1 MFNKE
6 RLALFGYGKTTKA
19 IAKKLGGACNFFDDN
34 TNSIYQDSQK
44 NTIYPS
50 SYFDPKNFDIEVAT
64 PSLYP
69 NNPLVQKANKLLS
82 EYDFFLSPQSPLVKE
97 DEQLPFTIWI
107 SGTNGK
113 TTTTQMLT
121 HILKDRGAL
130 SGGNIGTPL
139 ADLDKKAPIWVLE
152 TSSFTLHH
160 TKYAS
165 PNIYLLLPITP
176 DHLDWHGGSDNY
188 IQDKLKPLTTMQEG
202 ELALVPKGLPLP
214 KSNAWIVE
222 YEDSS
227 DIEKFFGIQTNK
239 IKFKGA
245 FLLDSILALAVAK
258 VLFES
263 IVYDLINNFELDAHR
278 QEELQDA
285 KGRIWVNDSKATNVD
300 AALQAI
306 KLYNDRTIHLIL
318 GGDDKGVDLE
328 PFFQEIS
335 GSNIIIY
342 AIGSNAAKIVKLS
355 TKYSIPVTKAD
366 TLHNALNLLEK
377 KHTKESVAL
386 LAPAA
391 SSLDQFSSYAQRGNE
406 FKEFI
411 KKINT

>member
-1 MFNKE
+1 MFNKK

-19 IAKKLGGACNFFDDN
+19 IAQKYGGECSFFDDN
-34 TNSIYQDSQK
+34 TKEVYQDSQK

-50 SYFDPKNFDIEVAT
+50 SHFQAEDFDIEVAT

-69 NNPLVQKANKLLS
+69 NNPLVQKANNLLS
-82 EYDFFLSPQSPLVKE
+82 EYDFFLSPQSPIVEESEK
-97 DEQLPFTIWI
+97 LPLTIWI

-121 HILKDRGAL
+121 HILQKYGAQ

-139 ADLDKKAPIWVLE
+139 AELDKEAPIWVLE

-176 DHLDWHGGSDNY
+176 DHLDWHGNSDRY
-188 IQDKLKPLTTMQEG
+188 IDDKLKPLRTMKEG

-214 KSNAWIVE
+214 KTDAWVVE

-227 DIEKFFGIQTNK
+227 DIEKFFKIDASK

-245 FLLDSILALAVAK
+245 FLLDSSLALAIAK
-258 VLFES
+258 VLFETAE
-263 IVYDLINNFELDAHR
+263 YDLINSFELDAHR
-278 QEELQDA
+278 QEELKDA
-285 KGRIWVNDSKATNVD
+285 KGRLWVNDSKATNVD

-306 KLYNDRTIHLIL
+306 KLYSDRSIHLIL

-328 PFFQEIS
+328 PLFQEIA
-335 GSNIIIY
+335 NYNLIIY
-342 AIGSNAAKIVKLS
+342 AIGSNAEKIVDLA
-355 TKYSIPVTKAD
+355 TKYDIVVERAD
-366 TLHNALNLLEK
+366 TLNNALKLLEK
-377 KHTKESVAL
+377 KHTLESVAL

-406 FKEFI
+406 FKDFI
-411 KKINT
+411 KAL

>member
-1 MFNKE
+1 MFDKK

-19 IAKKLGGACNFFDDN
+19 IAQKFGGECNFFDDN
-34 TNSIYQDSQK
+34 TKEVYQDSQK

-50 SYFDPKNFDIEVAT
+50 SHFQAEDFDIEVAT

-69 NNPLVQKANKLLS
+69 NNPLVQKANNLLS
-82 EYDFFLSPQSPLVKE
+82 EYDFFLSPQSPIVAENEK
-97 DEQLPFTIWI
+97 LPLTIWI

-121 HILKDRGAL
+121 HILQKYGAL

-139 ADLDKKAPIWVLE
+139 AELDKEAPIWVLE

-176 DHLDWHGGSDNY
+176 DHLDWHGNSDRY
-188 IQDKLKPLTTMQEG
+188 IEDKLKPLRTMQEG

-214 KSNAWIVE
+214 KTDAWVVE
-222 YEDSS
+222 YEESS
-227 DIEKFFGIQTNK
+227 DIEKFFNIDTSK

-245 FLLDSILALAVAK
+245 FLLDSILALAIAK
-258 VLFES
+258 VLFET
-263 IVYDLINNFELDAHR
+263 IDYDLINSFELDAHR
-278 QEELQDA
+278 QEELKDT
-285 KGRIWVNDSKATNVD
+285 KGRLWVNDSKATNVD

-306 KLYNDRTIHLIL
+306 KLYSNKTIHLIL

-328 PFFQEIS
+328 PLFQEIA
-335 GSNIIIY
+335 NYNLIIY
-342 AIGSNAAKIVKLS
+342 AIGSNAAKIVDLA
-355 TKYSIPVTKAD
+355 TKYNIAVEKAD
-366 TLHNALNLLEK
+366 TLHNALKLLEK
-377 KHTKESVAL
+377 KHTLESVAL

-391 SSLDQFSSYAQRGNE
+391 SSLDQFSSYAQRGNQ
-406 FKEFI
+406 FKDFI
-411 KKINT
+411 KSI

>member
-1 MFNKE
+1 MFDKI

-19 IAKKLGGACNFFDDN
+19 IAQKFGGECNFFDDN
-34 TNSIYQDSQK
+34 TKEVYQDSQK

-50 SYFDPKNFDIEVAT
+50 SHFQAEDFDIEVAT

-69 NNPLVQKANKLLS
+69 NNPLVQKANNLLS
-82 EYDFFLSPQSPLVKE
+82 EYDFFLSPQSPIVAENEK
-97 DEQLPFTIWI
+97 LPLTIWI

-121 HILKDRGAL
+121 HILQKYGAQ

-139 ADLDKKAPIWVLE
+139 AELDKEAPIWVLE

-176 DHLDWHGGSDNY
+176 DHLDWHGNSDRY
-188 IQDKLKPLTTMQEG
+188 IEDKLKPLRTMQEG

-214 KSNAWIVE
+214 KTDAWVVE
-222 YEDSS
+222 YKESS
-227 DIEKFFGIQTNK
+227 DIEKFFNIDASK

-245 FLLDSILALAVAK
+245 FLLDSILALAIAK
-258 VLFES
+258 VLFET
-263 IVYDLINNFELDAHR
+263 IDYDLINSFELDAHR
-278 QEELQDA
+278 QEELKDT
-285 KGRIWVNDSKATNVD
+285 KGRLWVNDSKATNVD

-306 KLYNDRTIHLIL
+306 KLYSNKTIHLIL

-328 PFFQEIS
+328 PLFQEIA
-335 GSNIIIY
+335 NYNLIIY
-342 AIGSNAAKIVKLS
+342 AIGSNAAKIVDLA
-355 TKYSIPVTKAD
+355 TKYNIAVEKAD
-366 TLHNALNLLEK
+366 TLHNALKLLEK
-377 KHTKESVAL
+377 KHTLESVAL

-391 SSLDQFSSYAQRGNE
+391 SSLDQFSSYAQRGNQ
-406 FKEFI
+406 FKDFI
-411 KKINT
+411 KSI

>member
-1 MFNKE
+1 MFDKK

-19 IAKKLGGACNFFDDN
+19 IAQKFGGECSFFDDK
-34 TNSIYQDSQK
+34 TKEPFEDNSK

-50 SYFDPKNFDIEVAT
+50 SHFRVENFDIEIAT

-69 NNPLVQKANKLLS
+69 NNPLVQKANNLLS
-82 EYDFFLSPQSPLVKE
+82 EYDFFLSQQSPIVEESEK
-97 DEQLPFTIWI
+97 LPLTIWI

-113 TTTTQMLT
+113 TTTTQMVT
-121 HILKDRGAL
+121 HLLQKYGAQ

-139 ADLDKKAPIWVLE
+139 ADLDKEAPIWVLE

-176 DHLDWHGGSDNY
+176 DHLDWHGNSDKY
-188 IQDKLKPLTTMQEG
+188 IADKLKPLTTMQEG

-214 KSNAWIVE
+214 KTDAWVVE

-227 DIEKFFGIQTNK
+227 DIEEFFKIDASK

-245 FLLDSILALAVAK
+245 FLLDSILALAIAK
-258 VLFES
+258 VLFET
-263 IVYDLINNFELDAHR
+263 VEYDLINSFELDAHR
-278 QEELQDA
+278 QEEFKDA
-285 KGRIWVNDSKATNVD
+285 KGRLWVNDSKATNID

-306 KLYNDRTIHLIL
+306 KNYSNKTIHLIL

-328 PFFQEIS
+328 PLFQEIV
-335 GSNIIIY
+335 NYNVTIY
-342 AIGSNAAKIVKLS
+342 AIGSNAEKIVALS
-355 TKYSIPVTKAD
+355 TKYNIAVERAD
-366 TLHNALNLLEK
+366 TLNNALTLLEK
-377 KHTKESVAL
+377 KHTLKSVAL

-391 SSLDQFSSYAQRGNE
+391 SSLDQFSSYAQRGNQ
-406 FKEFI
+406 FKDFI
-411 KKINT
+411 KALYI